1 MDPRISGTCCK
12 KTARI
17 LLSLQPLA
25 PQPLLLLPF
34 LLLFAELLLKW
45 LQVPNSSGG
54 QDVLL
59 AWLVQR

>member
-34 LLLFAELLLKW
+34 LLLFAGLKW